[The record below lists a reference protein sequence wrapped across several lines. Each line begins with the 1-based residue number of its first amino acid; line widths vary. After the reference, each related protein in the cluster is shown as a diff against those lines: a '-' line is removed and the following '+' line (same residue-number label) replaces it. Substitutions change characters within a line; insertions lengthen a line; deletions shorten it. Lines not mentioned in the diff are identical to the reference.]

1 MIRLS
6 KPPWK
11 DRKHL
16 FTPSTITKYEFACAR
31 IKVNCSSCHCKMR
44 VRPLPNGPVIHIPV
58 YNGDREEDDMIDQ
71 GPQMPE
77 DRSGEPD
84 LFWLPY

>member
-11 DRKHL
+11 DREHL
-16 FTPSTITKYEFACAR
+16 FTPSTITKLEFACVR
-31 IKVNCSSCHCKMR
+31 EKMNHTYCNVKMR
-44 VRPLPNGPVIHIPV
+44 VRPLPNGPVIHIPF
-58 YNGDREEDDMIDQ
+58 YNGDREEDEMIEMGYQ
-71 GPQMPE
+71 LPE

-84 LFWLPY
+84 QFWLD